1 MTLHWLACSSKSL
14 IRVPQERLVFPD
26 GAVSRLAPEFFFFW
40 AQSLLPASTVNPGW
54 LRVSEATNIFGW
66 YIRFSLD
73 EKHIGES
80 AGRHAARGMA
90 RLSVQAAV
98 WERGKPSPAC

>member
-1 MTLHWLACSSKSL
+1 MR
-14 IRVPQERLVFPD
+14 IPQERLAWLYPGMYRSFC
-26 GAVSRLAPEFFFFW
+26 LW

-54 LRVSEATNIFGW
+54 LRVSEATNGFGW

-80 AGRHAARGMA
+80 AGRHAASGMA
-90 RLSVQAAV
+90 RLSAQAVV
-98 WERGKPSPAC
+98 WERGKAQPRLLGIL